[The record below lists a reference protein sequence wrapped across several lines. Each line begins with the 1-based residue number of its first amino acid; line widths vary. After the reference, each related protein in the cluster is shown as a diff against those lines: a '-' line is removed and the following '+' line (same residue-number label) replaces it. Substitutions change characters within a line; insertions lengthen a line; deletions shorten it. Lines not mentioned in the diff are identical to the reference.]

1 MINLRIIYPTPQ
13 GGVAILIPM
22 IESGMTI
29 EEIAAKDVPAGV
41 PYKIVDVADIPTD
54 RTFRNAWEH
63 CPVNGTKVNTA
74 KAKAIHLDRLRELRA
89 PKFAALDIAY
99 QRADELGDAQGKRDL
114 AAKKQALRDVTK
126 VALPDDLASLK
137 DFIPDILK

>member
-1 MINLRIIYPTPQ
+1 MNFRITYQTPE
-13 GGVAILIPM
+13 GGVAVIIPTDDC
-22 IESGMTI
+22 GLTI
-29 EEIAAKDVPAGV
+29 EQIAAKDVPAGI
-41 PYKIVDVADIPTD
+41 PFKIVDVSAIPSD

-63 CPVNGTKVNTA
+63 CPVKGTKVNTA

-89 PKFAALDIAY
+89 PKLAALDIAY

-126 VALPDDLASLK
+126 AVLPDDLATLK